1 MHTFWIALWVFMTYP
16 KAMHDSVAAGLLQL
30 WVIEVT
36 QGLYREGKA
45 FLYDPF

>member
-1 MHTFWIALWVFMTYP
+1 MTHP
-16 KAMHDSVAAGLLQL
+16 KAKHDTVAAGLLEL

-36 QGLYREGKA
+36 HSIYREGKA